1 MRPLFHLHFWLPYF
15 PALFSGLL
23 LTLCFPDPGIHYLAF
38 VALCPLLISLAPM
51 TVRQS
56 FLAGFAA
63 GFVHFTTLI
72 YWIVPTLSTFG
83 GLHVLLS
90 VCALTLLC
98 LYLSL
103 YPALF
108 ACALKILDPSPAVM
122 PLAGACIWTGLEYV
136 RTHLFTGFPWGVLGY
151 SQFADRFLVQ
161 MADITG
167 VLGISFVLVL
177 CSTLISTVWIQIT
190 AGSHPA
196 GKRLFLRT
204 RMCVCYTCIVLA
216 ASYGYGVLRIPQV
229 ARQMAAAPKPV
240 FAIVQGNIRQDLKW
254 SPAFRQNTIEKYGN
268 MSLEAAR
275 FNPDLIIWPETALP
289 FYYGHDLDLSNQVD
303 RYVRRAKTHF
313 LMGSPA
319 VDTSGDPIRYFNRV
333 FMLNH
338 LSIPVG
344 TYDKTHLVPFGEYVP
359 FQDLLFFLEKL
370 TQQAGNF
377 SRGKTGFAPLAFTEH
392 KTGVLICFEILFP
405 SISRQFVKN
414 GADIL
419 TTVTND
425 AWFGRTS
432 APAQHFSIAV
442 LRAVENRR
450 SVVRAANTGISGFI
464 DPIGQ
469 VFGTTQLFTDAVD
482 VRSLPA
488 LTLYSFYTR
497 HGDLLALACL
507 IAMGIGF
514 VVKEKEN
521 FKRRFQP

>member
-1 MRPLFHLHFWLPYF
+1 MYSLFHPRSWLPYF
-15 PALFSGLL
+15 PALVSGLL
-23 LTLCFPDPGIHYLAF
+23 LTLCFPDPGLHYLAF
-38 VALCPLLISLAPM
+38 VALCPLIISLAPM

-83 GLHVLLS
+83 GLHILLS
-90 VCALTLLC
+90 VCALALLC
-98 LYLSL
+98 LYLAL

-108 ACALKILDPSPAVM
+108 AWGLKKLAPSPAIM
-122 PLAGACIWTGLEYV
+122 PLAGACLWTGLEFV
-136 RTHLFTGFPWGVLGY
+136 RTHLFTGFPWGILGY

-161 MADITG
+161 MADVTG

-177 CSTLISTVWIQIT
+177 CNTLISTVWIQIT
-190 AGSHPA
+190 TNGSIMGRH
-196 GKRLFLRT
+196 LFLRLYL
-204 RMCVCYTCIVLA
+204 CVSYTFFILA
-216 ASYGYGVLRIPQV
+216 AAYVYGILRIPLVTQ
-229 ARQMAAAPKPV
+229 QMAAAPKPV
-240 FAIVQGNIRQDLKW
+240 FAVVQGNIRQDLKW
-254 SPAFRQNTIEKYGN
+254 SRAFRRTTIEKYGS

-275 FNPDLIIWPETALP
+275 FTPDLIIWPETALP

-319 VDTSGDPIRYFNRV
+319 VETSGDQVRYFNRV
-333 FMLNH
+333 FMLNQ

-344 TYDKTHLVPFGEYVP
+344 TYDKTHLVPFGEYIP
-359 FQDLLFFLEKL
+359 FQELLFFLEKL

-377 SRGKTGFAPLAFTEH
+377 SQGESGFVPLGFKQH
-392 KTGVLICFEILFP
+392 KTGILICFEILFP

-425 AWFGRTS
+425 AWFGTTS

-469 VFGTTQLFTDAVD
+469 VFAATRLFTDAMV
-482 VRSLPA
+482 VHSLPA
-488 LTLYSFYTR
+488 LKSASFYTR
-497 HGDLLALACL
+497 HGDLPGFACL
-507 IAMGIGF
+507 IAISMGF
-514 VVKEKEN
+514 MVKGTEYI
-521 FKRRFQP
+521 KRRFQP